1 MTEHDWQGRLT
12 QQVADAVRDYRKLR
26 GLSAQ
31 GLADACA
38 ALGHAI
44 PRTSI
49 ANLENGRRSGV
60 EIAELLVFAKA
71 LGVPP
76 IALILPIGMAG
87 SVEVLPG
94 QELPIWD
101 AVSWIT
107 AETLIGEEPE
117 PGTVNEVIFELRAHA
132 QAISTLRRAIEFAEE
147 ARRGANL
154 IRDPQQRARNDG
166 MLEGLGDYTR
176 GSAQDVREFRAK
188 LRVRGIEPP
197 TLPEDLKYLD
207 APE

>member
-1 MTEHDWQGRLT
+1 MTENDWQGRLT
-12 QQVADAVRDYRKLR
+12 QQVTAAVRDYRKLR
-26 GLSAQ
+26 GMSAQ

-71 LGVPP
+71 LDVPP
-76 IALILPIGMAG
+76 IALLLPIGMAG

-101 AVSWIT
+101 AVSWVT
-107 AETLIGEEPE
+107 AETLIGEDRNRHRQR
-117 PGTVNEVIFELRAHA
+117 GHLRAPCACAGHQLAA
-132 QAISTLRRAIEFAEE
+132 QSHRV
-147 ARRGANL
+147 RRG
-154 IRDPQQRARNDG
+154 DPPGHQLDPRPAAARP
-166 MLEGLGDYTR
+166 
-176 GSAQDVREFRAK
+176 Q
-188 LRVRGIEPP
+188 
-197 TLPEDLKYLD
+197 
-207 APE
+207 